1 MTHRENLCE
10 VGLDLR
16 ARINLLDQDVDM
28 DQLVLILCAHLQP
41 RVSSAY
47 TNLPRGS
54 GVDRAHWDVTIMH
67 TS

>member
-1 MTHRENLCE
+1 
-10 VGLDLR
+10 LR

-54 GVDRAHWDVTIMH
+54 GVDRAHYAHLLRARPD
-67 TS
+67 